1 VTATPQ
7 QLARAAALEQ
17 RIASESV
24 TLDQLATQ
32 ASRAQAAADAASV
45 STTVKLGELAKARAD
60 QAVAH
65 AATLAAQAELRRTAL
80 SAYIDNRP
88 ALSFPPDE
96 AAAAYQAGIARA
108 YTDDVVGTVSG
119 RIQALKAAERR
130 AGDAAR
136 QVEEETRQ
144 ARSTQSAALVAHQQ
158 VQKAVDAAVAVEARL
173 TATLA
178 QVRGNL
184 VTLVDAAQS
193 GIAWKTYAQLGGG
206 RLLDFTPSHPLP
218 APVGNTARAI
228 AIATAQVGKP
238 YQWGATGPDS
248 FDCSGLMQW
257 SWAQAGLQL
266 PRVAADQQAWAV
278 PVPISQILPGDL
290 VFFGAPAE
298 HVGMYLG
305 DGLMIDA
312 PHTGARVEIVP
323 IWWAQLSGF
332 GRVHV

>member
-1 VTATPQ
+1 VSATPQ
-7 QLARAAALEQ
+7 QLAQAAALEQ

-32 ASRAQAAADAASV
+32 ASRAQASADAAGA
-45 STTVKLGELAKARAD
+45 STTAKVGELAKAKAD
-60 QAVAH
+60 QAAAH
-65 AATLAAQAELRRTAL
+65 AATLAAQAELRRTAI
-80 SAYIDNRP
+80 SAYVDNRP
-88 ALSFPPDE
+88 APTFPPGD
-96 AAAAYQAGIARA
+96 ADAAYEAGIARA

-119 RIQALKAAERR
+119 RILALKAAERR

-136 QVEEETRQ
+136 QVEDETKQ
-144 ARSTQSAALVAHQQ
+144 ARSAQSAALTARQR
-158 VQKAVDAAVAVEARL
+158 VQKAVDAAVAVEAKL
-173 TATLA
+173 AATLA
-178 QVRGNL
+178 QVRGNM

-228 AIATAQVGKP
+228 AVATAQVAKP
-238 YQWGATGPDS
+238 YQWGAAGPGS

-257 SWAQAGLQL
+257 SWAQAGVQL
-266 PRVAADQQAWAV
+266 PRVAADQQAWAI

-305 DGLMIDA
+305 NGLMIDA
-312 PHTGARVEIVP
+312 PHTGAWVEIVP

-332 GRVHV
+332 GRVHG